1 MSVPPPP
8 HPAASQRA
16 TLGLAP
22 WMPGIFLI
30 IIVFWA
36 LAAVMMLT
44 GTLINAREIDD
55 DVKVINNQVLPIDR
69 ELDNVKLAGE
79 TAKISARILT
89 AAKPLSGQLTQV
101 NEAAKSINGRARDI
115 LDTAGSINR
124 TAKTINSTARSINA
138 TVASING
145 TVVSIN
151 SQVVSIGGTVGSI
164 GRSVASIHGTVRSIN
179 RNVTTIRST
188 VRSIFQKVGPVN
200 AGGGNSINA
209 SVARIEGTLATLTPV
224 TRSIDSGVAAINGR
238 ADRGIGGAAGLHSD
252 LSAVSAQVGLGIVN
266 GAPDHGSPTRSQI
279 HGHANSIDCAPL
291 VNLAGPTQYCGQ

>member
-1 MSVPPPP
+1 
-8 HPAASQRA
+8 
-16 TLGLAP
+16 
-22 WMPGIFLI
+22 MPGIFLI
-30 IIVFWA
+30 IIIFWA
-36 LAAVMMLT
+36 LAAVLMLT

-55 DVKVINNQVLPIDR
+55 DVKVINNQVIPIDR

-101 NEAAKSINGRARDI
+101 NEAAKSIDGRVVEI

-164 GRSVASIHGTVRSIN
+164 GRSVASIGGTVRSIN
-179 RNVTTIRST
+179 RNVTSIRST

-200 AGGGNSINA
+200 ARSGDSINA
-209 SVARIEGTLATLTPV
+209 QVARIETSLAAVTPLV
-224 TRSIDSGVAAINGR
+224 RSIDVGVADINGR
-238 ADRGIGGAAGLHSD
+238 ADRGIGGAAGIHSD
-252 LSAVSAQVGLGIVN
+252 LAGTASQVGLGIVN
-266 GAPDHGSPTRSQI
+266 GVPDHGSPTRSQI

-291 VNLAGPTQYCGQ
+291 VNLSGPTQYCGQ